1 MRYSRFPMR
10 SSSTIKTAPP
20 PEGLAAI
27 GDSAAANLRYIRDT
41 IEAAHAFTLVP
52 GRGCILMGGIALL
65 AAVLDALPRL
75 APYWLTIWLSAAVFA
90 GAVALYE
97 MAEKAR
103 RQGVS
108 LRRTVAFRFFMTLA
122 PSFVAGGIL
131 TAALLGEVGRDVIS
145 GVWML
150 SYGAG
155 IAASGPFSI
164 PVVLI
169 AGCAF
174 IGLGAVTLTAP
185 TSWVPALL
193 GLGFGGIHIVL
204 GIIVVRRHG
213 G

>member
-1 MRYSRFPMR
+1 VTSGNTVRAEASR
-10 SSSTIKTAPP
+10 
-20 PEGLAAI
+20 EGLAAI

-52 GRGCILMGGIALL
+52 GRGCILMGGIAVVAALL
-65 AAVLDALPRL
+65 ELLPAL
-75 APYWLTIWLSAAVFA
+75 APHWLTIWLSAAVFA
-90 GAVALYE
+90 GAIALYE
-97 MAEKAR
+97 MAEKASK
-103 RQGVS
+103 QGVS

-131 TAALLGEVGRDVIS
+131 TAALLNDVGRDVIA
-145 GVWML
+145 GIWML

-155 IAASGPFSI
+155 IAASGVFSI

-169 AGCAF
+169 AGCSF

-185 TSWVPALL
+185 AGWTPALL
-193 GLGFGGIHIVL
+193 GLGFGGIHLAL
-204 GIIVVRRHG
+204 GAIVVRRHG